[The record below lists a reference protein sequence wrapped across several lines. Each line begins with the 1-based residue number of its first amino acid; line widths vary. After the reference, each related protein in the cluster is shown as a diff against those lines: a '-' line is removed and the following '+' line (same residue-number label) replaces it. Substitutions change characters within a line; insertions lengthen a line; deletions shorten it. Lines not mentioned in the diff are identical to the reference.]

1 MTAYDEYIERIKHE
15 FLGDKHWAEIK
26 KKIEAGGKSKYTLII
41 GAGVTACIVGSW
53 NQLLN
58 EVAIHRVVDDN
69 NGSCTPKELCDYVG
83 RVLNGALLPN
93 ATDVLEKGEYLQFD
107 PADSIDASD
116 RSDRQVNQRERNFAH
131 RVLSSIRRLEK
142 RQLKG
147 RNYEE
152 DFLDWLSD
160 HEISAFRIRRKQMS
174 DMEHI
179 RNALTGKSLL
189 DLINGLN
196 EWQKDCA
203 EQDLDID
210 IIRKE
215 ILASNVAYLKCL
227 LPMENPDVTIRK
239 AIQTA
244 EAGNIEE
251 ALKKLIIEAAAY
263 ALWLPNYC
271 TLDAL
276 LYLSLHGKF
285 QSVLTYNFD
294 TVFDRLLANEEV
306 QDIYGVPDTKVRVYG
321 IHSVNPYIL
330 GKGKRAI
337 DVHHVHG
344 ILDEDIEKVQSIIFS
359 GTSYEEY
366 QSNHFNLGSMKIASA
381 WYSGSLLCV
390 GFSGSDANFRSIL
403 REFIHMKGSITS
415 LEDEEMHDV
424 YITRG
429 LKTDREVYGLTEK
442 TNDDD
447 LMFSYACLKTYMS
460 MLQNYFF
467 NKTGAHIIW
476 DEDFESMARN
486 LKGLIGP

>member
-1 MTAYDEYIERIKHE
+1 MTAYDEYIKRIKYE
-15 FLGDKHWAEIK
+15 FPGDKHWSEIK
-26 KKIEAGGKSKYTLII
+26 QKLEKDSKPRYTLIV

-69 NGSCTPKELCDYVG
+69 NGVCTPKELRDYVG
-83 RVLNGALLPN
+83 RALNGVLLPE

-107 PADSIDASD
+107 PTDSIDASD

-131 RVLSSIRRLEK
+131 RVLSSILRLER

-147 RNYEE
+147 RDYER
-152 DFLDWLSD
+152 DFLDWLGD
-160 HEISAFRIRRKQMS
+160 HEISAFKIRRRQLN
-174 DMEHI
+174 DTEHI
-179 RNALTGKSLL
+179 RNALAGMSLL

-196 EWQKDCA
+196 EWQKKCA
-203 EQDLDID
+203 EQDLSIANIKKAIID
-210 IIRKE
+210 DD
-215 ILASNVAYLKCL
+215 VAYLKRL
-227 LPMENPDVTIRK
+227 LPMENPDTTISVAINK
-239 AIQTA
+239 AK
-244 EAGNIEE
+244 AGNIEE
-251 ALKKLIIEAAAY
+251 ALKQLIIEAAAY

-276 LYLSLHGKF
+276 LYLCLHGKF

-294 TVFDRLLANEEV
+294 TVFDRLLANKEV
-306 QDIYGVPDTKVRVYG
+306 QKKYGVPMTKVRVYG
-321 IHSVNPYIL
+321 IHSANPYIL
-330 GKGKRAI
+330 GNGRRTI

-344 ILDEDIEKVQSIIFS
+344 ILDEAIENVQSIIFS

-381 WYSGSLLCV
+381 WHSGGLLCV

-403 REFIHMKGSITS
+403 REFIRMKGSITS
-415 LEDEEMHDV
+415 LKDEEMHDV

-429 LKTDREVYGLTEK
+429 LKTDREAYGLTEK

-447 LMFSYACLKTYMS
+447 LRFSYGCLKTYMS
-460 MLQNYFF
+460 MLQNYFY

-486 LKGLIGP
+486 LKGLI